1 MRLLLLVLLLLG
13 TLLSSAAYSA
23 DNSAAERKITALLTT
38 PKSWTMYLEFT
49 DAPTPSDRAQKFVW
63 RYFEKDGKLVGQR
76 IPPLAVG
83 DCLSEIAVRAD
94 GFSFRWCDPQ
104 LRTADPSLVYDPADA
119 KYPFK
124 NSEPRKLWLQA
135 ND

>member
-1 MRLLLLVLLLLG
+1 MRPLPVLLLG
-13 TLLSSAAYSA
+13 FLLVSIVYAPSSAATES
-23 DNSAAERKITALLTT
+23 KIRTLLTA

-49 DAPTPSDRAQKFVW
+49 DKITPSDQAQKFVW
-63 RYFEKDGKLVGQR
+63 QYFERHGRVWGRR

-83 DCLSEIAVRAD
+83 DCLSEITIRAD

-104 LRTADPSLVYDPADA
+104 LSGVQPSLTYDPGDP

-124 NSEPRKLWLQA
+124 NQEPRKLWLQS

>member
-1 MRLLLLVLLLLG
+1 MRSLPALPLGLLLVSIACAPD
-13 TLLSSAAYSA
+13 TAAT
-23 DNSAAERKITALLTT
+23 EGKIRTLLTT

-49 DAPTPSDRAQKFVW
+49 NALAPSDRAQKFVW
-63 RYFEKDGKLVGQR
+63 RYFERDGKVWGRR

-83 DCLSEIAVRAD
+83 DCLSEITIRND

-104 LRTADPSLVYDPADA
+104 LSAQPSLTYDPGDP

-124 NSEPRKLWLQA
+124 NQEPRKLWLQS

>member
-1 MRLLLLVLLLLG
+1 MRIASLLLAFIAFAPP
-13 TLLSSAAYSA
+13 SAATESKVR
-23 DNSAAERKITALLTT
+23 SILTT

-49 DAPTPSDRAQKFVW
+49 DARTPSDRAQKFVW
-63 RYFEKDGKLVGQR
+63 RHFERVGKVWGRR

-83 DCLSEIAVRAD
+83 DCLSEITIRAD

-104 LRTADPSLVYDPADA
+104 LSAQPSLTYDPGDP
-119 KYPFK
+119 KYLFK
-124 NSEPRKLWLQA
+124 NREPRKLSLQS

>member
-1 MRLLLLVLLLLG
+1 MRSLPALLSGLLLAWTG
-13 TLLSSAAYSA
+13 YSPDCAASES
-23 DNSAAERKITALLTT
+23 NIRTLLTT
-38 PKSWTMYLEFT
+38 PKSWTMYLEFSN
-49 DAPTPSDRAQKFVW
+49 AHAPSDRAQKFVW
-63 RYFEKDGKLVGQR
+63 LYFERDGKVWGRR

-83 DCLSEIAVRAD
+83 DCLSAITIRSD

-104 LRTADPSLVYDPADA
+104 LSAQPSLTYDPGDP

-124 NSEPRKLWLQA
+124 NQEPRKLWLQA